1 MRIHPLHADIPK
13 PERFTYPFCYEP
25 HPLCILAAEEVKR
38 EIERINPSE
47 GKMFGVLVAEDHGDR
62 LRDSVQNHEPVPM
75 IFLAA
80 YSGLLEGRNDWDYFV
95 PPVYD
100 AQQPDGYFKTREREI
115 SEVLRGYGGAGVRE
129 YENTPEADG
138 NLAPPY
144 PRTPVPPTSKQ
155 MSQDLQLWLFH
166 QYQFLNARGEKKD
179 LVEVWQDY
187 HCSPRIRKKFP
198 LPPGGTGDCC
208 APKLLQYAYQNGL
221 QPLCMAEFWWGPSP
235 KSEIRHHG
243 QFYPACRGKCKPVLT
258 WMLQGLDV
266 APSPDAEGFP
276 HLGVEIV
283 YEDEALAVLNKPSGM
298 LSVPGRT
305 EDYSIATWA
314 QERWPGS
321 QPVHRLD
328 MWTSGIILIAKTSEA
343 YQSLQKQFT
352 EHTVKKKYLAIV
364 EGVPQEEHGIIDLPL
379 LCDPMNR
386 PRQVVDF
393 ERGKRAIT
401 EYRILDQDSGV
412 RGYGGAGVRDMS
424 CETPASEYSRSPA
437 PTLPRTH
444 GNLTLLAL
452 WPHTGRT
459 HQLRMHCAHPD
470 GLGCPIMG
478 DELYG
483 TKADRLYLQAQAIS
497 FIHPITGKKMH
508 FELPAAF
515 DLEHL
520 NPCNP
525 YNPLFN
531 NS

>member
-1 MRIHPLHADIPK
+1 MRLHHLSSDIVPPK
-13 PERFTYPFCYEP
+13 RFTYPFCYEP

-47 GKMFGVLVAEDHGDR
+47 GKMFGVLIVKQG
-62 LRDSVQNHEPVPM
+62 
-75 IFLAA
+75 FLAA
-80 YSGLLEGRNDWDYFV
+80 YSGLLEGRNDWPYFV

-115 SEVLRGYGGAGVRE
+115 SLISHVQVDLQSPS
-129 YENTPEADG
+129 N
-138 NLAPPY
+138 
-144 PRTPVPPTSKQ
+144 TSKK

-187 HCSPRIRKKFP
+187 HCSPHIRNRYP

-221 QPLCMAEFWWGPSP
+221 KPLCMAEFWWGPSP

-266 APSPDAEGFP
+266 DPSPDEAGFP
-276 HLGVEIV
+276 HLSVEV
-283 YEDEALAVLNKPSGM
+283 VWEDESMAVLNKPPGM
-298 LSVPGRT
+298 LSIPGRT

-328 MWTSGIILIAKTSEA
+328 MWTSGLILIAKTNEA

-352 EHTVKKKYLAIV
+352 DHTVKKKYLAIV
-364 EGVPQEEHGIIDLPL
+364 EGVPKEEHGIIDLPL

-401 EYRILDQDSGV
+401 EYRVLPTPNPSLREGSFNTPAVDNIGLQSNQTPLPW
-412 RGYGGAGVRDMS
+412 GGAGGR
-424 CETPASEYSRSPA
+424 C
-437 PTLPRTH
+437 
-444 GNLTLLAL
+444 LLAL

-459 HQLRMHCAHPD
+459 HQLRMHCAHEQ

-497 FIHPITGKKMH
+497 FVHPITGKKMH
-508 FELPAAF
+508 LELPPAF

-520 NPCNP
+520 HP
-525 YNPLFN
+525 YNP
-531 NS
+531 

>member
-1 MRIHPLHADIPK
+1 MRLHHLSSDIVP

-47 GKMFGVLVAEDHGDR
+47 GKMFGVLIVKQG
-62 LRDSVQNHEPVPM
+62 
-75 IFLAA
+75 FLAA
-80 YSGLLEGRNDWDYFV
+80 YSGLLEGRNDWPYFV

-115 SEVLRGYGGAGVRE
+115 SLISHVQVDLQSPS
-129 YENTPEADG
+129 N
-138 NLAPPY
+138 
-144 PRTPVPPTSKQ
+144 TSKK

-187 HCSPRIRKKFP
+187 HCSPRIRNKYP

-221 QPLCMAEFWWGPSP
+221 KPLCMAEFWWGPSP

-266 APSPDAEGFP
+266 DPSPDEAGFP
-276 HLGVEIV
+276 HLSVEV
-283 YEDEALAVLNKPSGM
+283 VWEDESMAVLNKPPGM
-298 LSVPGRT
+298 LSIPGRT

-328 MWTSGIILIAKTSEA
+328 MWTSGLILIAKTNEA

-352 EHTVKKKYLAIV
+352 DHNVKKKYLAIV
-364 EGVPQEEHGIIDLPL
+364 EGVPKEEHGIIDLPL

-401 EYRILDQDSGV
+401 EYRVLPTPNPSLREGSFNTPAVDNIGLQSNQTPLPW
-412 RGYGGAGVRDMS
+412 GGAGGR
-424 CETPASEYSRSPA
+424 C
-437 PTLPRTH
+437 
-444 GNLTLLAL
+444 LLAL

-459 HQLRMHCAHPD
+459 HQLRMHCAHEQ

-497 FIHPITGKKMH
+497 FVHPITGKKMH
-508 FELPAAF
+508 LELPPAF

-520 NPCNP
+520 NP
-525 YNPLFN
+525 YNP
-531 NS
+531 